1 MSMASPVVLRSA
13 PCADHFLPLLL
24 LLQAERPLEKE
35 ERRGPRLFVVIA
47 HWL

>member
-13 PCADHFLPLLL
+13 PCADHFLPL

>member
-13 PCADHFLPLLL
+13 PCADHFLPL
-24 LLQAERPLEKE
+24 QAERPLEKK
-35 ERRGPRLFVVIA
+35 ERRGPRLFVAIA